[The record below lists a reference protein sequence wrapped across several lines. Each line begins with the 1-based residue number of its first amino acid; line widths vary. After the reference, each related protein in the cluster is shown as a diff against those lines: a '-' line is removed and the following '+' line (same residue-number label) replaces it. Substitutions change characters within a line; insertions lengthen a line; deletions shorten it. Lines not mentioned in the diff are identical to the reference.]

1 MQESF
6 LNVIKALFSFT
17 KEYGI
22 LNKDTFGSL
31 SQNKYILYFIIIQF
45 AQMLVFTY
53 SLTQAH
59 TRAYNEKT
67 LKEEIANLKQIIEL
81 KYEWNY
87 AVTDDEKINIEN
99 KLNELVKDT
108 HALNKELTEEQP
120 DDKIK

>member
-59 TRAYNEKT
+59 TRAYNEVT

-81 KYEWNY
+81 KYEWDY

>member
-45 AQMLVFTY
+45 AQILVFTY

-59 TRAYNEKT
+59 TRAYNEVT

-81 KYEWNY
+81 KYEWDY